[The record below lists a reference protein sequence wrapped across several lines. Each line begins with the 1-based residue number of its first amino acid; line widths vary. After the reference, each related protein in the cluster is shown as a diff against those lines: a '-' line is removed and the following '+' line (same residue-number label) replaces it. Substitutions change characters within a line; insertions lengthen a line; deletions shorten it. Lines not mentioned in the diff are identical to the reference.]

1 MKNMCKKII
10 GIILV
15 IMITSST
22 NIALAVS
29 QSEINSQKNQQSQI
43 SNQIDEAEEKQ
54 KQIESEKSKTMQQV
68 ETISS
73 QIDNYE
79 SQIENLNSQIEDANT
94 KIKESEEKLAK
105 NEEEYKKKQEIFK
118 QRLVVIYESGET
130 SYLDVLLNSSSL
142 TDFISNYYLVSELT
156 EMDTQLIEGLE
167 KQKQEIEN
175 SKKEIETSKEKL
187 TTAKESKEKVSS
199 ELKTAKTEKSK
210 YVSELSEQE
219 KELENEIQ
227 ELKQANAKISSEIKI
242 AEAKYKK
249 QLEELRKQEENKKNN
264 GKNNGSSSTPTG
276 SGYLMRPINGGTISA
291 NGYYSSGKFHGA
303 IDYAVSTG
311 TPVYAAA
318 AGVVMSTANLSGSY
332 GTYVVIRHA
341 NGLQS
346 YYGHGTYSSI
356 CVSPGQTVSKGQQIM
371 LSGSTGNSSGPHL
384 HFEVRVSPYT
394 YNGYATGYG
403 QDSRVNPANYM

>member
-1 MKNMCKKII
+1 MKNICRKII
-10 GIILV
+10 GLILILMII
-15 IMITSST
+15 SSA
-22 NIALAVS
+22 NLALAVS
-29 QSEINSQKNQQSQI
+29 QSEINAQKNQQSQI
-43 SNQIDEAEEKQ
+43 NSQIDEAEEKQ

-68 ETISS
+68 ENISS

-79 SQIENLNSQIEDANT
+79 SQIDDLNSQIDEANT
-94 KIKESEEKLAK
+94 KIKEAQEKLTQ
-105 NEEEYKKKQEIFK
+105 NEEEYKKKQETLK

-156 EMDTQLIEGLE
+156 EMDTQLMEGLE
-167 KQKQEIEN
+167 KQKQEIEA
-175 SKKEIETSKEKL
+175 SKQEIETSKAQL
-187 TTAKESKEKVSS
+187 TNAKSSKESVSS
-199 ELKTAKTEKSK
+199 ELKTAKSEKDK
-210 YVSELSEQE
+210 YVNQLTDQE
-219 KELENEIQ
+219 KELEAEIQ
-227 ELKQANAKISSEIKI
+227 ELKQANAKIANEIKI
-242 AEAKYKK
+242 AEAKYQK
-249 QLEELRKQEENKKNN
+249 QLEELKKQEQNN
-264 GKNNGSSSTPTG
+264 SGKNNSGSSNVTG
-276 SGYLMRPINGGTISA
+276 SGYLMRPISGGTISA

-346 YYGHGTYSSI
+346 YYGHGTYGSI

-384 HFEVRVSPYT
+384 HFEVRTSPYS